1 MDSHRIQACRKFKA
15 LPLADRLEIAKR
27 KGLCFRCLN
36 WGHMSKDC
44 DATCS
49 LCGRRHH
56 DQLHDPERERA
67 PQESNQAQVL
77 TAMVSKAEVKKVPST
92 DDAGSDEEEI
102 QASEAQVWMCLLP
115 VIVHGKNADVTTYAF
130 MDSGSN
136 STLMTRGLF
145 QQLGLEGHPIDYS
158 IRTLN
163 DKQGPQFEGIV
174 DISSIDRK
182 ESATLRVST
191 VFWLPIP
198 LNSPKGDMKKW
209 KHLQDIEVATV
220 GQAEVG
226 LLIGM
231 DCPELH
237 WSLEEIRGG
246 RGEPYA
252 KKTIFGWTIVGP
264 TIKKPLTLWSGE
276 PQAT

>member
-1 MDSHRIQACRKFKA
+1 MVPCLCGAGTRSEEAAGNWPVDFLRILQPSSGVPHSNQAQVQATAAKVCDNGSPAPLQASNKAKAKPKQAGTNQTAAVSEDRGRRCPYKACPSCDMDSHRIQACRKFKA

-49 LCGRRHH
+49 LCDRRHH

-77 TAMVSKAEVKKVPST
+77 TAMVSKAEVKKVSST

-102 QASEAQVWMCLLP
+102 QASEGQVWMCILP

-130 MDSGSN
+130 MDSGY

-163 DKQGPQFEGIV
+163 DKQLC
-174 DISSIDRK
+174 R
-182 ESATLRVST
+182 R
-191 VFWLPIP
+191 
-198 LNSPKGDMKKW
+198 
-209 KHLQDIEVATV
+209 
-220 GQAEVG
+220 
-226 LLIGM
+226 
-231 DCPELH
+231 
-237 WSLEEIRGG
+237 
-246 RGEPYA
+246 
-252 KKTIFGWTIVGP
+252 
-264 TIKKPLTLWSGE
+264 
-276 PQAT
+276 